1 MCNQMLRN
9 FYSSCTIRVICLGH
23 AGEVVVQTPYILKVS
38 KRDTHICYLLKRLG
52 RYRNFILNVP
62 LLLVL
67 MCRNY
72 NPISIQNKSRA
83 TI

>member
-62 LLLVL
+62 FDIAFPKFSDKFQKILR
-67 MCRNY
+67 CNY
-72 NPISIQNKSRA
+72 LII
-83 TI
+83 